1 MNKDEKKAFQRV
13 INDTATEILM
23 DVQKKSWDIYDD
35 IYRELL
41 TALHQ
46 KIGAILESQNN
57 NQNTEDQ

>member
-1 MNKDEKKAFQRV
+1 MNKDEKKAFRRV

-46 KIGAILESQNN
+46 KIGAILENQDN

>member
-23 DVQKKSWDIYDD
+23 DVQKKSWDIYDG

-41 TALHQ
+41 IALYQ
-46 KIGAILESQNN
+46 KIGAILNDKNQES
-57 NQNTEDQ
+57 

>member
-1 MNKDEKKAFQRV
+1 MNKDEQKAFRRV
-13 INDTATEILM
+13 INDTATKMLM

-35 IYRELL
+35 IYKELL

-57 NQNTEDQ
+57 NHKTEPK

>member
-1 MNKDEKKAFQRV
+1 MNKDEKKAFRRV

-41 TALHQ
+41 TALYQ
-46 KIGAILESQNN
+46 KIGAILNDKNQES
-57 NQNTEDQ
+57 

>member
-1 MNKDEKKAFQRV
+1 MNKDEQKAFRRV

-41 TALHQ
+41 TALYQ
-46 KIGAILESQNN
+46 KIGAILNDKNQES
-57 NQNTEDQ
+57 

>member
-35 IYRELL
+35 IYKELL
-41 TALHQ
+41 TALYQ
-46 KIGAILESQNN
+46 KIGAILNDKNQES
-57 NQNTEDQ
+57 

>member
-1 MNKDEKKAFQRV
+1 MNKDEKKAYRRV
-13 INDTATEILM
+13 INDTATEILI

-46 KIGAILESQNN
+46 KIGAILNDKNRES
-57 NQNTEDQ
+57 

>member
-41 TALHQ
+41 TALYQ
-46 KIGAILESQNN
+46 KIGAILNDKNQES
-57 NQNTEDQ
+57 

>member
-57 NQNTEDQ
+57 NQNTQKQ

>member
-1 MNKDEKKAFQRV
+1 MNKDEQKAFRRI
-13 INDTATEILM
+13 INDTATEILI

-46 KIGAILESQNN
+46 KIGAILNDKNQES
-57 NQNTEDQ
+57 

>member
-1 MNKDEKKAFQRV
+1 MNKDEQKAFRRI
-13 INDTATEILM
+13 INDTATEILI

-46 KIGAILESQNN
+46 KIGAILE
-57 NQNTEDQ
+57 NQNTQNQ